1 MIESERPSPTPFVEE
16 PQVVTEPVRETPVKL
31 LIRGLFG
38 RCPICGGGSLFA
50 RRFQMKSRCP
60 NCNYDFE
67 REEGWWI
74 GAIIM
79 NTAAAFVLFGLYFPL
94 SLILTWPDVP
104 WTLLTVIGVLIMGIF
119 PVIFYPISKTLW
131 LAVDI
136 ILHRWR

>member
-1 MIESERPSPTPFVEE
+1 
-16 PQVVTEPVRETPVKL
+16 
-31 LIRGLFG
+31 
-38 RCPICGGGSLFA
+38 
-50 RRFQMKSRCP
+50 MKSRCP

-136 ILHRWR
+136 ILHRWQ